1 MIISKD
7 KFARFPLE
15 GLTPPGQTTGNFQPK
30 TGESPE
36 KKNAENSLIFYC
48 GFKTTLTNQIRANN
62 HIK

>member
-15 GLTPPGQTTGNFQPK
+15 GLMPPSQTTGDFQPK

-36 KKNAENSLIFYC
+36 KNPQ
-48 GFKTTLTNQIRANN
+48 KTRSSFTVDLKLYLRIKSELTTI
-62 HIK
+62 